1 MLYARA
7 MRKRWAGACA
17 VAAVL
22 ALGGEASA
30 QQPPPSGPAPRYKV
44 QPLNLRKEALGS
56 AGFAAVARARM
67 RNGDCAG
74 ALEAFDAAINVSI
87 DGSLRRDRG
96 LCNERLGYPYPAIDD
111 YRYYLTV
118 EPDATDAD
126 SIRDRLARLEQDT
139 LGYSSASA
147 ADTPEGVQAQPAPP
161 ASEPP
166 SEGPAKRDAMEQVEH
181 DHNEL
186 SSPLRAGTGWA
197 VAPFFAEHKW
207 WYSGTSFGEGDTW
220 SECLGLQIRWSTS
233 AGGALLLEG
242 GFEQFNSGAANLSG
256 LTSQLAYEA
265 RFRLDARYDNQLFLA
280 PGVGYDYFT
289 YSPRYAGTASGSGG
303 AVIPRLRFGW
313 RHMLATSAALDL
325 SLDGG
330 VTAKAL
336 AQGTF
341 LTDTTSPT
349 AVLIALNV
357 GVAWG
362 L

>member
-1 MLYARA
+1 MLYDRA

-17 VAAVL
+17 LAAVL
-22 ALGGEASA
+22 ALGAEASA
-30 QQPPPSGPAPRYKV
+30 QQPPPKPKYKI

-56 AGFAAVARARM
+56 SGFGAVARARM

-87 DGSLRRDRG
+87 DGSLHRDRG
-96 LCNERLGYPYPAIDD
+96 LCHERLGNPYPAIDD

-118 EPDATDAD
+118 EPDAADAD
-126 SIRDRLARLEQDT
+126 SIRERLARLEQDT
-139 LGYSSASA
+139 LGYSSASSG
-147 ADTPEGVQAQPAPP
+147 DTPPEASSTSRPAPP
-161 ASEPP
+161 VTGEP

-181 DHNEL
+181 DHDEL
-186 SSPLRAGTGWA
+186 SSPLRAGTGWG
-197 VAPFFAEHKW
+197 VAPFFSEHKW

-220 SECLGLQIRWSTS
+220 SECVGLQIRWSTS
-233 AGGALLLEG
+233 SGGTLLLEG
-242 GFEQFNSGAANLSG
+242 GFEQFNSGAANISG

-265 RFRLDARYDNQLFLA
+265 RFRLDPRYDNQLFIA

-289 YSPRYAGTASGSGG
+289 YSPRFAGTSSGSGG

-313 RHMLATSAALDL
+313 RHMLATSAALDF

-330 VTAKAL
+330 ITAKAL

-341 LTDTTSPT
+341 LTDTASPT